1 MLRKTV
7 YDLIEQLVMPVE
19 MQAIDILTEF
29 AEFDELSS
37 DPGEIQQ
44 MLESLGK
51 LFEDEDMYY
60 ALVRG
65 SLRNQAVQDIRHAMR
80 LLEHRL
86 DKILSDTRGHYFPDT
101 YPEDEENPTNL
112 KDIGGPGLY
121 HFITVSGRTTQTL
134 VAEDSVLAAITF
146 GDLT

>member
-29 AEFDELSS
+29 AEFDQLSS

-44 MLESLGK
+44 MLESLDK

-60 ALVRG
+60 ALVGGRQ
-65 SLRNQAVQDIRHAMR
+65 RNRAMQDIRHAMR

-86 DKILSDTRGHYFPDT
+86 DTILSDTRGHYFPCEANFD
-101 YPEDEENPTNL
+101 
-112 KDIGGPGLY
+112 GPGY
-121 HFITVSGRTTQTL
+121 YVFVTVGGHHTQTL

>member
-86 DKILSDTRGHYFPDT
+86 DKILSDTRGYYFPDT
-101 YPEDEENPTNL
+101 YPEDENPTNL